1 MLTHKVQTK
10 RNSKALY
17 NKQTS
22 IIYFNQQT
30 LINILP
36 VLELSCNQMVHE

>member
-10 RNSKALY
+10 RNSKALD

-22 IIYFNQQT
+22 INYFCQQT
-30 LINILP
+30 LMNILP
-36 VLELSCNQMVHE
+36 VLELSCNQMVYE